1 MASTVLILE
10 DDPHTVE
17 VVQFYLCHDGHDVLS
32 ATDGITGLS
41 LAREAQPD
49 LIVLDP
55 MLPGMDGLEIC
66 RTLRQES
73 DVPIVML
80 TARADEE
87 DRLAGPDIGAD
98 DYVSKPFSPQEL
110 AAPIGAVLRRTA
122 RDGQETSTSSLTY
135 GPISVDTQKRTV
147 YVGETQVHL
156 TPIEVPLLVLLIRE
170 PGRTFTRGQIIDRVF
185 GYDFEGFD
193 RTVDSH
199 VYSLRRKIEASA
211 GENGGETKYINT
223 IYGVGYRLG
232 DA

>member
-17 VVQFYLCHDGHDVLS
+17 VVQLYLRRDGHHVLS
-32 ATDGITGLS
+32 ATDGIAGLS

-49 LIVLDP
+49 LIILDL

-66 RTLRQES
+66 RILRQES

-87 DRLAGPDIGAD
+87 DRLAGLDLGAD
-98 DYVSKPFSPQEL
+98 DYVTKPFSPREL
-110 AAPIGAVLRRTA
+110 AARIRAVLRRSA
-122 RDGQETSTSSLTY
+122 RYELEGGAARLDYES
-135 GPISVDTQKRTV
+135 ISMEMRQRTV
-147 YVGETQVHL
+147 HVDGTQLHL
-156 TPIEVPLLVLLIRE
+156 TPTEIRLLALLMRE
-170 PGRTFTRGQIIDRVF
+170 PGRTFSRDQIIDRVF

-199 VYSLRRKIEASA
+199 VYSLRRKLEAAA
-211 GENGGETKYINT
+211 GDKKYIHT

>member
-17 VVQFYLCHDGHDVLS
+17 VVQLYLRRDGHHVLS
-32 ATDGITGLS
+32 ATDGIAGLS

-49 LIVLDP
+49 LIILDL

-66 RTLRQES
+66 RILRQES

-87 DRLAGPDIGAD
+87 DRLAGLDLGAD
-98 DYVSKPFSPQEL
+98 DYVTKPFSPREL
-110 AAPIGAVLRRTA
+110 ASRIRAVLRRSA
-122 RDGQETSTSSLTY
+122 RDELEGGAARLDYES
-135 GPISVDTQKRTV
+135 ISMEMRQRTV
-147 YVGETQVHL
+147 HVDGTQIHL
-156 TPIEVPLLVLLIRE
+156 TPTEIRLLALLMRE
-170 PGRTFTRGQIIDRVF
+170 PGRTFSRDQIIDRVF

-199 VYSLRRKIEASA
+199 VYSLRRKLEAAA
-211 GENGGETKYINT
+211 GDKKYIHT
-223 IYGVGYRLG
+223 IYGVGYRLD

>member
-1 MASTVLILE
+1 M
-10 DDPHTVE
+10 E
-17 VVQFYLCHDGHDVLS
+17 VVQLYLRQDGHNLLF
-32 ATDGITGLS
+32 ATDGITELS

-49 LIVLDP
+49 LIVLDL
-55 MLPGMDGLEIC
+55 MLPGMDGPEIC

-87 DRLAGPDIGAD
+87 DRLAGLDIGAD
-98 DYVSKPFSPQEL
+98 DYVTKPFSPREL
-110 AAPIGAVLRRTA
+110 AARIRAVLRRTA

-156 TPIEVPLLVLLIRE
+156 TPTEVPLLVLLIRE

-199 VYSLRRKIEASA
+199 VYILRRKIEAA
-211 GENGGETKYINT
+211 AEENGGETKYINT

>member
-17 VVQFYLCHDGHDVLS
+17 VVQLYLRRDGHHVLS
-32 ATDGITGLS
+32 ATDGIAGLS

-49 LIVLDP
+49 LIILDL

-66 RTLRQES
+66 RILRQES

-87 DRLAGPDIGAD
+87 DRLAGLDLGAD
-98 DYVSKPFSPQEL
+98 DYVTKPFSPREL
-110 AAPIGAVLRRTA
+110 AARIRAVLRRSA
-122 RDGQETSTSSLTY
+122 RDELEGGAARLDYES
-135 GPISVDTQKRTV
+135 ISMEMRQRTV
-147 YVGETQVHL
+147 HVDGTQLHL
-156 TPIEVPLLVLLIRE
+156 PPTEIRLLALLMRA
-170 PGRTFTRGQIIDRVF
+170 PGRTFSRDQIIDRVF

-199 VYSLRRKIEASA
+199 VYSLRRKLEAAA
-211 GENGGETKYINT
+211 GDKKYIHT
-223 IYGVGYRLG
+223 IYGVGYRLD